1 MEENKN
7 LGMDGIQEQEE
18 KSAIDFQLIYS
29 TVILNWKWF
38 VLSLIVC
45 LGLGYMYLKYKT
57 PSFQTTTKVLIKDD
71 DQNKSRGGMNSMIQ
85 NAANLGFMTNS
96 NGIDNE
102 IEIIGAHDMALQAV
116 TDMKI
121 YVSYYHK
128 GTFRSSLVYKE
139 QEVNVDLDTQ
149 HYKKRQPVSCKG

>member
-45 LGLGYMYLKYKT
+45 L
-57 PSFQTTTKVLIKDD
+57 
-71 DQNKSRGGMNSMIQ
+71 
-85 NAANLGFMTNS
+85 
-96 NGIDNE
+96 
-102 IEIIGAHDMALQAV
+102 
-116 TDMKI
+116 
-121 YVSYYHK
+121 
-128 GTFRSSLVYKE
+128 
-139 QEVNVDLDTQ
+139 
-149 HYKKRQPVSCKG
+149 

>member
-1 MEENKN
+1 
-7 LGMDGIQEQEE
+7 
-18 KSAIDFQLIYS
+18 
-29 TVILNWKWF
+29 
-38 VLSLIVC
+38 
-45 LGLGYMYLKYKT
+45 
-57 PSFQTTTKVLIKDD
+57 
-71 DQNKSRGGMNSMIQ
+71 MIQ

-128 GTFRSSLVYKE
+128 GTFRSSRNRKSTL
-139 QEVNVDLDTQ
+139 TWT
-149 HYKKRQPVSCKG
+149 RRVSRS